1 MKNIYFF
8 YGTECPHCIDME
20 KLVDKLISEGFEI
33 KKTEVWHNADNEN
46 LMVSLDKGEDMC
58 GGVPFFFNEN
68 SGKSICGEI
77 NYKDLKDWSNG
88 K

>member
-20 KLVDKLISEGFEI
+20 KFVDKLIVEGFDI
-33 KKTEVWHNADNEN
+33 KKTEVWHDTKNEN

-68 SGKSICGEI
+68 SGKSICGEAG
-77 NYKDLKDWSNG
+77 YKELKEWASG

>member
-20 KLVDKLISEGFEI
+20 KFVDKLIVEGFDI
-33 KKTEVWHNADNEN
+33 KKTEVWHDTKNEN

-58 GGVPFFFNEN
+58 GGVPFFFN
-68 SGKSICGEI
+68 
-77 NYKDLKDWSNG
+77 
-88 K
+88 

>member
-20 KLVDKLISEGFEI
+20 KLVDQLILEGFDI
-33 KKTEVWHNADNEN
+33 KKTEVWHNTENEN

-68 SGKSICGEI
+68 SGKSICGEVG
-77 NYKDLKDWSNG
+77 YKELKNWASN